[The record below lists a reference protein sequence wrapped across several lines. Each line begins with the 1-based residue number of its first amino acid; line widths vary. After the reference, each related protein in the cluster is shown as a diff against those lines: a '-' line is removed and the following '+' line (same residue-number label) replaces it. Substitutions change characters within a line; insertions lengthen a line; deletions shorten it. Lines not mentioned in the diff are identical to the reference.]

1 MYESGVRVKDIADS
15 AGLSRH
21 AIYGIIRRGRAQES
35 CKDKPRS
42 GRPSALS
49 DQDKS
54 HIKILIKN
62 NPFISY
68 RDIISRARLR
78 ASPKTIRRW
87 LIDEKIQHRL
97 ALRRP
102 FLTEEAAQLRKSFA
116 DKYRHKDESFW
127 YSWWFSDE
135 VTIDRTDGDY
145 TKWSFYRAGER
156 LHKDKVQARRR
167 PVRHSQMFYGAINY
181 DKPSTVVPLPGDPE
195 SERGGVTGRRIL
207 SCLQSY
213 LPDLIEEGETFQHD
227 NARTFTC
234 RKVQDWLR
242 PWARRRGVF
251 LADWP
256 PYSPDLSP
264 VENLWKVL
272 KERICKTYPEIAAYP
287 KSAEAID
294 RLIAAAEE
302 LWTEI
307 EDDVVKNVIKS
318 MPDRLNECYR
328 ANGYY
333 TKY

>member
-116 DKYRHKDESFW
+116 DKYRHEDKSFW

-135 VTIDRTDGDY
+135 
-145 TKWSFYRAGER
+145 GER

-227 NARTFTC
+227 NA
-234 RKVQDWLR
+234 L
-242 PWARRRGVF
+242 
-251 LADWP
+251 
-256 PYSPDLSP
+256 
-264 VENLWKVL
+264 L

-307 EDDVVKNVIKS
+307 EDNVVKNVIKS

>member
-116 DKYRHKDESFW
+116 DKYRHEDESFW

-135 VTIDRTDGDY
+135 VTIDRIDGDY

-195 SERGGVTGRRIL
+195 SERGGVTGWRIL

-227 NARTFTC
+227 NA
-234 RKVQDWLR
+234 L
-242 PWARRRGVF
+242 
-251 LADWP
+251 
-256 PYSPDLSP
+256 
-264 VENLWKVL
+264 L